1 MFEWI
6 STLPVVWIALFVLA
20 AMALLTA
27 GIYALVVRL
36 AQGERANAF
45 QALSPGMLP
54 PMGILFA
61 LFVGFLAVGVWGN
74 VDRADDAVADEAS
87 ALRAVVIL
95 SGELPPDQRGRM
107 RALVRSQIETAVND
121 EWPAMEKRRAD
132 LTAIPTALAQALHLA
147 FGFHPQGEGQ
157 VMAQR
162 ELVTAVRD
170 ALAARRQ
177 RIVVSE
183 SSVNTVKWLG
193 ALALAALTLLAI
205 ALVHSDNRVTARIAM
220 GLFAVAVAAVITMLA
235 AQDQPF
241 AGQLGI
247 DPDVLEQ
254 VRPRA
259 G

>member
-1 MFEWI
+1 M
-6 STLPVVWIALFVLA
+6 
-20 AMALLTA
+20 
-27 GIYALVVRL
+27 RL

-74 VDRADDAVADEAS
+74 VDRADEAVADEAS

-95 SGELPPDQRGRM
+95 SGELPPDLRARM
-107 RALVRSQIETAVND
+107 RGLIRSQIETAVND

-132 LTAIPTALAQALHLA
+132 LTAIPTALAKALHLA
-147 FGFHPQGEGQ
+147 FDFHPQGEGQ
-157 VMAQR
+157 AMAQR

-170 ALAARRQ
+170 ALDARRR

-183 SSVNTVKWLG
+183 SSVDAVKWLG
-193 ALALAALTLLAI
+193 VVALATLTMFAI
-205 ALVHSDNRVTARIAM
+205 ALVHSENRLTARIAL
-220 GLFAVAVAAVITMLA
+220 GLFALAVAAVITMLA
-235 AQDQPF
+235 SQDEPF

-254 VRPRA
+254 VRPR
-259 G
+259 GG

>member
-1 MFEWI
+1 VFEWI
-6 STLPVVWIALFVLA
+6 STLPVLWIALIVLA

-205 ALVHSDNRVTARIAM
+205 ALVHSENRVTARIAM

-235 AQDQPF
+235 SQDQPF

>member
-6 STLPVVWIALFVLA
+6 STLPVLWIALIVLA

-27 GIYALVVRL
+27 GIYALVMRL

-205 ALVHSDNRVTARIAM
+205 ALVHSENRVTARIAM